1 MSFAPSPPQ
10 VPATSTSRA
19 AQAMRLAT
27 MKRFALALLCG
38 AAMLY
43 ALAAWRGGLPAA
55 WPYWS
60 YVAAFA
66 EAAMVGA
73 IADWFAVVALFRHPL
88 GLPIPHTAIIP
99 ANKDRI
105 GANLAGFI
113 CNNFLSTP
121 QVLAKLDE
129 FDAGRRLAD
138 WLAQPAN
145 AAKVG
150 GLAVTVARHGLAA
163 FDDDRV
169 RVFLGRAAA
178 AGLARIDFSVLAGQ
192 ALDALTAGGRHQAL
206 LDDVLAQVA
215 KLIEGDEIQERMT
228 DAIAREI
235 KTLRYVGL
243 DQMAARLATR
253 KLVAALARTLNDI
266 AAHPHADPDADADA
280 DAADGTTPAGPH
292 PLRLR
297 FDRFMDDFIV
307 RLKLDPAFRQ
317 RGEQIRAELIAHPA
331 LGNYLH
337 GLWGELLA
345 WLDADLAHPR
355 STIALRIKKMAGALG
370 TRLQADEAIRRWI
383 NEQIRAA
390 APLAIERYREDIR
403 LYIVERVT
411 EWNVDEMTHELERNI
426 GRDLQFIRIN
436 GTLVGGLVGLAIHA
450 TTQWLRP

>member
-1 MSFAPSPPQ
+1 
-10 VPATSTSRA
+10 
-19 AQAMRLAT
+19 MRLAT

-38 AAMLY
+38 AALLY
-43 ALAAWRGGLPAA
+43 ALAVWRGGLPAA

-66 EAAMVGA
+66 EAALVGA

-145 AAKVG
+145 AAKLG
-150 GLAVTVARHGLAA
+150 GLAVTVARHGLTA

-169 RVFLGRAAA
+169 RDFLGRAAV

-206 LDDVLAQVA
+206 LDDVLAQVV

-253 KLVAALARTLNDI
+253 KIVSALARTLNDI
-266 AAHPHADPDADADA
+266 AAHPHADTAA
-280 DAADGTTPAGPH
+280 DAADGTTPVGPH

-307 RLKLDPAFRQ
+307 RLKLDPEFRR
-317 RGEQIRAELIAHPA
+317 RGEQIRAELMAHPA

-345 WLDADLAHPR
+345 WFDADLAHPR
-355 STIALRIKKMAGALG
+355 STIALRVEKMAGALG
-370 TRLQADEAIRRWI
+370 TRLQSDEAIRCWI
-383 NEQIRAA
+383 NEQIVAA

-403 LYIVERVT
+403 LYIVERVD

-436 GTLVGGLVGLAIHA
+436 GTLVGGLVGLAIHII
-450 TTQWLRP
+450 TQWLRP